1 MTKVVSSNADVF
13 LYFLAILLPP
23 VSVFLK
29 RGCAADFW
37 INILLCILGWI
48 PGVIHAW
55 YVYASV
61 YVRMGRC

>member
-1 MTKVVSSNADVF
+1 MTKVVSSNGDVF

-37 INILLCILGWI
+37 INVLLCILGWI

-55 YVYASV
+55 YIISKSEGA
-61 YVRMGRC
+61 M